1 LDVLMSCLSL
11 HWVNDLPGTI
21 KEYGDVVDWMFV
33 GTFAQIHRALRPDA
47 PFIAAMLG
55 NDTLFE
61 LRQVHSIRSLQQF
74 AFLDYYFYIF

>member
-1 LDVLMSCLSL
+1 
-11 HWVNDLPGTI
+11 
-21 KEYGDVVDWMFV
+21 MFV